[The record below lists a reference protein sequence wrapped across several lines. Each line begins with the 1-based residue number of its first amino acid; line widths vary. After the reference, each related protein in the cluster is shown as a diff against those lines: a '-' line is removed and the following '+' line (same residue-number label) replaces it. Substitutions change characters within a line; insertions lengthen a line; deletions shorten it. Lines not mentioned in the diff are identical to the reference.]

1 MFILNC
7 LKNHFIFSHLSEKQL
22 DNIKDHM
29 FWAKIG
35 IDTDIF
41 RQGTIGTCF
50 FIIEKGSVDME
61 VDGEITKTLKV
72 NEGFGQLA
80 LLHDIERVA
89 TAVTRQNCSFW
100 IIDKVSFRQAVQ

>member
-1 MFILNC
+1 
-7 LKNHFIFSHLSEKQL
+7 
-22 DNIKDHM
+22 M

-72 NEGFGQLA
+72 NEGFG
-80 LLHDIERVA
+80 
-89 TAVTRQNCSFW
+89 
-100 IIDKVSFRQAVQ
+100 